1 MFAFRYIAV
10 IVFVVAGIVLSLSS
24 IPLRST
30 LVDLDAKSQAISISF
45 ASDRP
50 SQAPDKRSQ
59 APNKRSQVPDKRSL
73 SPFVVTSATFYG
85 AGEIES
91 SNTKTSFQT
100 NFTVNRLDTA
110 LPLMS
115 LQGLTLETD
124 AQLKVRKRPGLANS
138 FEIQVQTSSPQQF
151 TLLAQGHYEVE
162 TDGVRRDVKSEIPE
176 VFQINMSEGAAS
188 LALTLAEPEWSE
200 RRPFS
205 IGSLSFFDG
214 GEEDGVPYHFSA
226 LDTGH
231 IRFGEI
237 NLNDGKNYELEL
249 RSGQP
254 FFMVPQKKIPGLVR
268 YLMLSREG
276 ISIQFSGDIKDVGT
290 GWDEEATTHH
300 MPTLL
305 AYISS
310 KDWVRHTVSG
320 VLAVLGLLLAY
331 FQVRAGGADK

>member
-1 MFAFRYIAV
+1 
-10 IVFVVAGIVLSLSS
+10 VVAGIVLSLSS
-24 IPLRST
+24 IQLKST
-30 LVDLDAKSQAISISF
+30 PVDLDAASQA
-45 ASDRP
+45 
-50 SQAPDKRSQ
+50 
-59 APNKRSQVPDKRSL
+59 VSL
-73 SPFVVTSATFYG
+73 SYAGDKHSLAPFVVTSATFYG

-91 SNTKTSFQT
+91 SNTKTRFST

-115 LQGLTLETD
+115 LQGLTLETGT
-124 AQLKVRKRPGLANS
+124 QLKVRKRPGLANS
-138 FEIQVQTSSPQQF
+138 FEIQVQARSPQQF

-176 VFQINMSEGAAS
+176 VFQINMSEGAVT

-205 IGSLSFFDG
+205 IASLSFFDG

-237 NLNDGKNYELEL
+237 NQNDGKNYELEL

-254 FFMVPQKKIPGLVR
+254 FFMVSKIPGLVR
-268 YLMLSREG
+268 YLKLSREG
-276 ISIQFSGDIKDVGT
+276 ISIQFSGDIKDIGT

>member
-1 MFAFRYIAV
+1 MFAFRYVAV

-24 IPLRST
+24 IQLRST
-30 LVDLDAKSQAISISF
+30 LVDLDAKSQAVSFSF
-45 ASDRP
+45 AGDRP
-50 SQAPDKRSQ
+50 SQA
-59 APNKRSQVPDKRSL
+59 PDKRSL
-73 SPFVVTSATFYG
+73 SPFVVTSVTFYG

-91 SNTKTSFQT
+91 SNTKTRFQT

-115 LQGLTLETD
+115 LQGLTLETG

-138 FEIQVQTSSPQQF
+138 FEIQVQTPSPQQF
-151 TLLAQGHYEVE
+151 TLLAQGHLEVE
-162 TDGVRRDVKSEIPE
+162 TDGASRDVKSEIPE
-176 VFQINMSEGAAS
+176 VFQINMAEGTAT

-200 RRPFS
+200 RRPLS
-205 IGSLSFFDG
+205 IDSLSFLDG
-214 GEEDGVPYHFSA
+214 GEKDGVPYHFSA

-237 NLNDGKNYELEL
+237 SQNDGKNYELEL

-254 FFMVPQKKIPGLVR
+254 FFMVSKIPGLVR
-268 YLMLSREG
+268 YLKLSREG

-290 GWDEEATTHH
+290 GWDKETTTHH

-310 KDWVRHTVSG
+310 KDWVRHAVSG

-331 FQVRAGGADK
+331 FQVRAGGANK